1 MPLVML
7 VILVIALMPLVLSL
21 MPLALAVI
29 LVIALMG
36 ISLALLVFQLTVPV
50 ESLHNPY
57 TGTPSW

>member
-1 MPLVML
+1 MPLLL
-7 VILVIALMPLVLSL
+7 V
-21 MPLALAVI
+21 VI

-36 ISLALLVFQLTVPV
+36 ISLLVFQLTVPV